1 VGERVVPS
9 VAVLVVLW
17 GLLYLPNLVVGRT
30 LPARDLA
37 ATYGPWQAVW
47 RAQVR
52 HGHAPIWDPCSNHGR
67 LAWADPDVMA
77 AYPGTAILSLLPL
90 ESAVAWHVAL
100 HHLLF
105 ILGCFYLARRTG
117 ADPGAAAVG
126 AAAAATCGVAFST
139 TIFLPHPAA
148 LAWSPWALATAVQP
162 PSSPVKVLGKALSGG
177 SLLGLIFLT
186 GDPVAAGLVAAAWVV
201 VALSLWRRQHWW
213 GVAVA
218 GPVAFAFAAPLLIPL
233 ILAFPDTVRG
243 ALGVGAGSLSL
254 DTLAPRRFPELF
266 FPHLL
271 GTPLGDGHTGFW
283 AATSFPWQRY
293 YPTIFL
299 GSAALLT
306 LPFARAARRDLRIW
320 WVLFIG
326 GVAGSILLS
335 VGVVEAAACALPFVQ
350 FTRFGIKLL
359 LPATVALAP
368 LIAAGW
374 VGLRRRWRR
383 WGRRAAGIAVALSI
397 LVSTL
402 AVQPRL
408 LLKPILGKL
417 YPESRADL
425 ERTSDAALRRGL
437 FTDTLALAIPP
448 AVAVILGPSAIPFA
462 IATFTA
468 NALAGH
474 DVLAWDSGRLWAHP
488 PLLVDALPSAPTI
501 AVFITGARSASR
513 PGQDVLSR
521 FWAPRAALLPEY
533 GVRWGI
539 RYVLDDG
546 PNGLE
551 PLRHEL
557 LAAVASRTPLSERAR
572 VAAALGADAVICDA
586 PIPGWTSE
594 QVNGVWVNTT
604 DRRAPSAYLANQSI
618 AVRDLEG
625 AAQVMAAD
633 EFQPGRDAV
642 VEGAWRDQRWA
653 GGTVH
658 ELAGSPSHRVFA
670 FDSNGPGLLVVQQSY
685 MSCWR
690 AESDGRRVPVGP
702 VNGAS
707 IGVLVPRGSHTVAVF
722 VDPTPYWL
730 GLCGPLLVLG
740 AALGVW
746 RSRVVGRR
754 GVTSRPPQDVA

>member
-1 VGERVVPS
+1 VGERVAPS

-17 GLLYLPNLVVGRT
+17 GLLYLPDLVTGRT

-37 ATYGPWQAVW
+37 ATYAPWQAVW
-47 RAQVR
+47 RTQVR
-52 HGHAPIWDPCSNHGR
+52 HGHVPIWDPFSNHGR

-77 AYPGTAILSLLPL
+77 AYPGTAILALLPL
-90 ESAVAWHVAL
+90 DSAVAWHVAL
-100 HHLLF
+100 HHLLL

-117 ADPGAAAVG
+117 AKPAAAAVG

-139 TIFLPHPAA
+139 TLFLPHPAA

-162 PSSPVKVLGKALSGG
+162 PSSAFKVVGKTLAGG
-177 SLLGLIFLT
+177 SLLGVVFLA
-186 GDPVAAGLVAAAWVV
+186 GDPVAAGLVAVAWVV
-201 VALSLWRRQHWW
+201 LALSLWRRQHWW

-218 GPVAFAFAAPLLIPL
+218 GTVAFACAAPVLIPL
-233 ILAFPDTVRG
+233 IVAFPDTVRG

-254 DTLAPRRFPELF
+254 DTLAPRRLPELV

-271 GTPLGDGHTGFW
+271 GAPLGDGHTGFW

-306 LPFARAARRDLRIW
+306 LPFARGAGRDLRPW
-320 WVLFIG
+320 WGLFIG
-326 GVAGSILLS
+326 GVVGSALLS

-359 LPATVALAP
+359 LLATVALAP
-368 LIAAGW
+368 LVAAGW
-374 VGLRRRWRR
+374 AGMRQRWRP
-383 WGRRAAGIAVALSI
+383 WGRRAAGIAVALAI
-397 LVSTL
+397 VVSTL
-402 AVQPRL
+402 AVQPRVL
-408 LLKPILGKL
+408 LRPILGKL

-425 ERTSDAALRRGL
+425 ERTPDAALRRSL

-448 AVAVILGPSAIPFA
+448 AAAGILGPSAIPFV

-488 PLLVDALPSAPTI
+488 PRLLDALPGAPTI
-501 AVFITGARSASR
+501 AVFITGARSASH
-513 PGQDVLSR
+513 PGRDVLTR

-539 RYVLDDG
+539 RYVLDSG

-551 PLRHEL
+551 PFRHEL
-557 LAAVASRTPLSERAR
+557 LAAAARRMPLPQRAR
-572 VAAALGADAVICDA
+572 IAAALGADAVICEA
-586 PIPGWTSE
+586 PLPGWTSE
-594 QVNGVWVNTT
+594 QVSGVWVNTT
-604 DRRAPSAYLANQSI
+604 DRRAPPAYLANRSI
-618 AVRDLEG
+618 AARDLEA

-633 EFQPGRDAV
+633 GFQPGRDTV

-670 FDSNGPGLLVVQQSY
+670 VDSNGPGLLVVQQSY
-685 MSCWR
+685 MRCWR
-690 AESDGRRVPVGP
+690 AESDGRRVPIGP

-707 IGVLVPRGSHTVAVF
+707 IGVLVPPGSHTVAVF
-722 VDPTPYWL
+722 VDPTPYRL
-730 GLCGPLLVLG
+730 GLCGPLLVVG

-746 RSRVVGRR
+746 RSGAVQRR
-754 GVTSRPPQDVA
+754 AATCRPPQRAA